1 MMGDN
6 LSDGQSPLPREWAR
20 PSLRHPTAGVRTE
33 QELLGYVDEATTMI
47 YTHVLRMGGSAVRS
61 TLDSLP
67 GAEEPQSCRW

>member
-33 QELLGYVDEATTMI
+33 QELLGYVDVATTMI
-47 YTHVLRMGGSAVRS
+47 YTHVLNKGGRGILSP
-61 TLDSLP
+61 LDAL
-67 GAEEPQSCRW
+67 